1 MSTVH
6 PKKHLGQHFLKDNSL
21 AERIVSLLEGAED
34 QPVVEIGPGRGILT
48 QFLLEKYPKLW
59 LVEVDPE
66 AAAFIEQAFKAY
78 SPQVHL
84 RDILK
89 WEMAGEIPHDT
100 YFIGNLPYNI
110 SSPIF
115 FRLLEHLPYI
125 KKGVFMVQKEVADR
139 ICSPPGN
146 KTYGILS
153 VLLGAYFDCS
163 YAFTVG
169 PGAFIPPPKVKSAV
183 MVLERKAILPE
194 VPFPHLKQVVK
205 SAFNQRRKT
214 LRNAVKGLHFSEFEG
229 KSALMSQRAEQ
240 LSVEQF
246 IYLTQQFSPI
256 D

>member
-48 QFLLEKYPKLW
+48 QFLLEKYANLW

-66 AAAFIEQAFKAY
+66 AAAYIKQTFEAY
-78 SPQVHL
+78 TPQLHL

-89 WEMAGEIPHDT
+89 WEMAGEIPHNT

-115 FRLLEHLPYI
+115 FRLLEHLAYI
-125 KKGVFMVQKEVADR
+125 QKGVFMVQKEVADR

-153 VLLGAYFDCS
+153 VLLGAYFDLS
-163 YAFTVG
+163 YAFTVA

-214 LRNAVKGLHFSEFEG
+214 LRNALKSLHFNEFEG
-229 KSALMSQRAEQ
+229 KAELMGQRAEQ

-246 IYLTQQFSPI
+246 IYLTQQFIPI